1 MPSRYFLK
9 LDQFEGPLDLLLHLI
24 KDNEIDVFDIDIYML
39 STQYLNYLRLIKFDD
54 LSDAGDF
61 LSMAAHLIEIKT
73 QMLLPRPKSKDTDDG
88 DDPRL
93 PLQERLLLYEK
104 FKDAGANIG
113 KLPMVGYLVWA
124 STDHKRLDAMV
135 EKPKDAPVKA
145 DPSRLIVLYEQM
157 LKNMNL
163 RRKPSK
169 VTIKNQVIG
178 IETVIEQMQKRIEKL
193 RFVMFQNLYSRFSSR
208 YEFVINIMAMLELA
222 KYGDLKVYQDR
233 IFGPIWLFKQDELV
247 EYVDLNTDLD
257 QFDPEALAVA
267 ISELQ
272 GEKVI

>member
-1 MPSRYFLK
+1 
-9 LDQFEGPLDLLLHLI
+9 
-24 KDNEIDVFDIDIYML
+24 ML

-73 QMLLPRPKSKDTDDG
+73 QMLLPRPKSKDEDDG

-93 PLQERLLLYEK
+93 PLQERLLLYEQ
-104 FKDAGANIG
+104 FKDAGSNIG

-135 EKPKDAPVKA
+135 EKPKDTPVKA
-145 DPSRLIVLYEQM
+145 DASRLIVLYEQM

-193 RFVMFQNLYSRFSSR
+193 RFVMFQNLYERFSSR